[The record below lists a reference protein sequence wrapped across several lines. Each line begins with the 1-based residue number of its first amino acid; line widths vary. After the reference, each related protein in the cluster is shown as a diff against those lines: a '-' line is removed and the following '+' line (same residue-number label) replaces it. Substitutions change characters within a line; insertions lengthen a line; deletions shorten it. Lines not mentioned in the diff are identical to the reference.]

1 MKVYRPVLVALT
13 ILVSVLMST
22 ALISSWTEPQV
33 QSQLNLYQSD
43 LVLNASEW
51 DVLNQAAQGEASL
64 RKSFLGDN
72 PIKDAAKNYETV
84 RDSAQKDLD
93 SLQQGVIK
101 ASKQDALNST
111 NQTQSEDLDVRSGS
125 APVVRTPGAKLSPKE
140 MRGYLI
146 DELDLRLGILYARAG
161 ESDKALQIWSNL
173 VKTPK
178 ASASVQQIVPT
189 AQVLQGLWSDPSR
202 LLPNAD
208 AILSKNLKGWFRFQA
223 LSKLYGLQQR
233 PDAALA
239 LVATEQE
246 TAQSAFFRLLMVGAM
261 PVLGSFIGIAI
272 LLTWGIRTFLKQPP
286 DQPLEVPGEEDKNLT
301 PLSKEL
307 TGAASAPNPT
317 SAPYGVT
324 IAERTLPGAVLWPT
338 ETIWQV
344 MVLWFTAF
352 FGVSYVFVPL
362 VVSLIGIKPATLDGR
377 LQAYFALFSYG
388 CLMAVGLGI
397 LQISLQPY
405 IPNVLRWLR
414 LKSKGNWIGWGLG
427 GYFVALPLVLIISL
441 LNQKLLKDQ
450 GGGNP
455 ILEVILQGHDNFTI
469 VLLWFLVAVC
479 APLFEET
486 LFRGF
491 FLTSLARY
499 MPAWQA
505 IALSGFVFALAH
517 LNLGDVLPLSLL
529 GMVLGVVYWRSQN
542 LLASMLLHSLWNSG
556 SFIGLLIL
564 GSSGS

>member
-51 DVLNQAAQGEASL
+51 EALNQSVQGEASL
-64 RKSFLGDN
+64 QKSFLGEN

-93 SLQQGVIK
+93 SLRQSVK
-101 ASKQDALNST
+101 ASNQDASNST
-111 NQTQSEDLDVRSGS
+111 QKPQPDKLDVEPAP
-125 APVVRTPGAKLSPKE
+125 APVVKSPQNI
-140 MRGYLI
+140 RGRLI
-146 DELDLRLGILYARAG
+146 DELNLRLGVLYARGG
-161 ESDKALQIWSNL
+161 ESDKALQTWTDL
-173 VKTPK
+173 VNTPK
-178 ASASVQQIVPT
+178 VSTSTQQIVPT
-189 AQVLQGLWSDPSR
+189 AQVLQGIWSDPPR

-223 LSKLYGLQQR
+223 LSKLYSLQQR

-239 LVATEQE
+239 LVATEQA
-246 TAQSAFFRLLMVGAM
+246 TAQSAFLRLLIVGAM
-261 PVLGSFIGIAI
+261 PVFGSFMGIAI
-272 LLTWGIRTFLKQPP
+272 LLTWGIRTVFKQQP
-286 DQPLEVPGEEDKNLT
+286 DKRLETQVRVDENP
-301 PLSKEL
+301 SSMVKEL
-307 TGAASAPNPT
+307 ADAAISLYPASDPEGISGIT
-317 SAPYGVT
+317 AS
-324 IAERTLPGAVLWPT
+324 ERTLPGAVLWPT

-352 FGVSYVFVPL
+352 FGVSYVFVPS
-362 VVSLIGIKPATLDGR
+362 VVSLLGIKPSTFDGR

-388 CLMAVGLGI
+388 CLMVVGLGI

-414 LKSKGNWIGWGLG
+414 LNWKGNWIGWGLG
-427 GYFVALPLVLIISL
+427 GYLVALPLVLIISL
-441 LNQKLLKDQ
+441 VNQKLLKDQ
-450 GGGNP
+450 GGSNP
-455 ILEVILQGHDNFTI
+455 ILEIILQGHDNFTI
-469 VLLWFLVAVC
+469 ALLWFLVAVC

-491 FLTSLARY
+491 FLTSLTRY

-529 GMVLGVVYWRSQN
+529 GMVLGVVYWRSRN

>member
-51 DVLNQAAQGEASL
+51 EVLNQSAQGEASL
-64 RKSFLGDN
+64 QKSFLGEN

-93 SLQQGVIK
+93 SLKQGVK
-101 ASKQDALNST
+101 ASKQNTSSSIQKPQADR
-111 NQTQSEDLDVRSGS
+111 LDVEP
-125 APVVRTPGAKLSPKE
+125 APAPLVKSPQNVRG
-140 MRGYLI
+140 RLI
-146 DELDLRLGILYARAG
+146 DELNLRLGLLYARSG
-161 ESDKALQIWSNL
+161 ETDKAIQLWTDLIN
-173 VKTPK
+173 TPK
-178 ASASVQQIVPT
+178 AQTSTQQIVPT
-189 AQVLQGLWSDPSR
+189 AHVLQGIWSDPPR

-223 LSKLYGLQQR
+223 LSKLYSLQQR

-239 LVATEQE
+239 LVATEQA
-246 TAQSAFFRLLMVGAM
+246 TAQSAFLRLLAVGAM
-261 PVLGSFIGIAI
+261 PVLGSFVGIAI
-272 LLTWGIRTFLKQPP
+272 LLTWGIRTFLKQ
-286 DQPLEVPGEEDKNLT
+286 QPGKGLETQGGMGENPSLMG
-301 PLSKEL
+301 KEL
-307 TGAASAPNPT
+307 ADAAIATPYPASNPDSGSGIT
-317 SAPYGVT
+317 AS
-324 IAERTLPGAVLWPT
+324 ERAMPGAVLWQT

-362 VVSLIGIKPATLDGR
+362 VVSLLGIKPSTFDGR

-388 CLMAVGLGI
+388 CLMVVGLGI

-414 LKSKGNWIGWGLG
+414 LNLKGNWIGWGLG

-455 ILEVILQGHDNFTI
+455 ILEIILQGHDNFTI
-469 VLLWFLVAVC
+469 ALLWFLVAVC

-491 FLTSLARY
+491 FLTSLTRY

-505 IALSGFVFALAH
+505 IALSGFIFALAH

-529 GMVLGVVYWRSQN
+529 GMVLGVVYWRSRN

-564 GSSGS
+564 GSGSS

>member
-51 DVLNQAAQGEASL
+51 EVLNQSAQGEASL
-64 RKSFLGDN
+64 QKSFLGDN

-93 SLQQGVIK
+93 SLRQSVK
-101 ASKQDALNST
+101 ASKQNASST
-111 NQTQSEDLDVRSGS
+111 AQKPPSDKLDVES
-125 APVVRTPGAKLSPKE
+125 APTPLVKSPQNVRG
-140 MRGYLI
+140 RLI
-146 DELDLRLGILYARAG
+146 DELNLRLGVLYARSG
-161 ESDKALQIWSNL
+161 ETDKAIQLWTDL
-173 VKTPK
+173 VNTPK
-178 ASASVQQIVPT
+178 TQVSTQQIVPT
-189 AQVLQGLWSDPSR
+189 AQVLQGIWSDPPR
-202 LLPNAD
+202 LLPDAD

-223 LSKLYGLQQR
+223 LSKLYSLQQR

-239 LVATEQE
+239 LVATQQS
-246 TAQSAFFRLLMVGAM
+246 TAQSAFLRLLAVGGM
-261 PVLGSFIGIAI
+261 PVLGSFVGIAI
-272 LLTWGIRTFLKQPP
+272 LLTWGIRSFLKQ
-286 DQPLEVPGEEDKNLT
+286 QRWKGLETQGGMGKNPSLMG
-301 PLSKEL
+301 KEL
-307 TGAASAPNPT
+307 ADAAIATPYQASAPEGNSDITASERIMP
-317 SAPYGVT
+317 GV
-324 IAERTLPGAVLWPT
+324 VVWPT

-362 VVSLIGIKPATLDGR
+362 VVSLLGIKPSTFDGR

-388 CLMAVGLGI
+388 CLMVVGLGI

-414 LKSKGNWIGWGLG
+414 LNLKGNWIGWGLG

-441 LNQKLLKDQ
+441 LNQKLLKEQ

-455 ILEVILQGHDNFTI
+455 ILEIILQGHDNFTI
-469 VLLWFLVAVC
+469 ALLWFLVAVC

-505 IALSGFVFALAH
+505 IALSGFIFALAH
-517 LNLGDVLPLSLL
+517 LNIGDVLPLSLL
-529 GMVLGVVYWRSQN
+529 GMVLGVVYWRSRN

-564 GSSGS
+564 GSGGS

>member
-51 DVLNQAAQGEASL
+51 EVLNQSAQGEASL

-93 SLQQGVIK
+93 SLKQGVK
-101 ASKQDALNST
+101 ASKQGTPSST
-111 NQTQSEDLDVRSGS
+111 QKLQADKLDVES
-125 APVVRTPGAKLSPKE
+125 APAPLVKSPQNVRG
-140 MRGYLI
+140 RLI
-146 DELDLRLGILYARAG
+146 DELNLRLGVLYARGG
-161 ESDKALQIWSNL
+161 ESDKALQTWTDL
-173 VKTPK
+173 VNTPK
-178 ASASVQQIVPT
+178 AQTSAQQIVPT
-189 AQVLQGLWSDPSR
+189 AEVLQGLWSNPPR

-223 LSKLYGLQQR
+223 LSKLYSLQQR

-239 LVATEQE
+239 LVATEQA
-246 TAQSAFFRLLMVGAM
+246 TAQSAFLRLLAVGAM
-261 PVLGSFIGIAI
+261 PVFGSFLGIAI
-272 LLTWGIRTFLKQPP
+272 LLTWGIRTFLKQQP
-286 DQPLEVPGEEDKNLT
+286 DKRLETQGGMDENPSLMG
-301 PLSKEL
+301 KEL
-307 TGAASAPNPT
+307 ADAAISPYQASAPESGGSGIT
-317 SAPYGVT
+317 AS
-324 IAERTLPGAVLWPT
+324 ERTMPGAVLWPT

-362 VVSLIGIKPATLDGR
+362 VVSLLGIKPSTFDGR

-388 CLMAVGLGI
+388 CLMVVGLGI

-405 IPNVLRWLR
+405 IPSVLRWLR
-414 LKSKGNWIGWGLG
+414 LNLKGNWIGWGLG

-455 ILEVILQGHDNFTI
+455 ILEIILQGHDNFTI
-469 VLLWFLVAVC
+469 ALLWFLVAVC

-491 FLTSLARY
+491 FLTSLTRY

-505 IALSGFVFALAH
+505 IALSGFIFALAH
-517 LNLGDVLPLSLL
+517 LNLGDVLPLTLL
-529 GMVLGVVYWRSQN
+529 GMVLGTVYWRSRN
-542 LLASMLLHSLWNSG
+542 LLSSILLHSIWNSG